1 MGRCRSSV
9 ILDMKRFH
17 WDGKSLSPEFK
28 AKLAQYQGR
37 IRVVLPKL
45 QHAHPELLI
54 LAQMLRE
61 YKGGFG
67 L

>member
-1 MGRCRSSV
+1 M
-9 ILDMKRFH
+9 ILDLKRFH
-17 WDGKSLSPEFK
+17 WEGPSLSPEFK
-28 AKLAQYQGR
+28 AKLAQCQDR

-45 QHAHPELLI
+45 QHAHPEILI